1 MGMSDTRSST
11 LKDIFELSLQT
22 EMKKIGELD
31 RNRIVYQ
38 SISEEQVNHLVGKIV
53 LLPFEYRS
61 ILFFRYCF
69 GNSASEMENILGI
82 QNSEEKLC
90 YIQKMLSHLI
100 GFKDSWI
107 DEESMKKA
115 SRLALKNDMVEYK
128 KMEPPEKP
136 KYSSSFRKKLKGI
149 RIKGNLSNI
158 ILSIGKKVAIFILVC
173 ILSLSAVLTVN
184 AKARE
189 KFFRW
194 IVETFSEFSIF
205 TSQGLDEEDVFIEL
219 DSLEINYIPIGLD
232 MEIIHE
238 GRRILVYNYLGEND
252 EKVTV
257 KFIHPLSGGK
267 AYYDTENAEIK
278 EITFKESQAYT
289 WQTDSMAYLI
299 WYQDGIECHVSGSVD
314 IDEIFKVAENIVK
327 KE

>member
-1 MGMSDTRSST
+1 MGMSDTRSSI

-22 EMKKIGELD
+22 ELKKIGELD

-38 SISEEQVNHLVGKIV
+38 SISEEQVNYLAGKIV

-61 ILFFRYCF
+61 ILFFRHCF

-107 DEESMKKA
+107 DDESMKKA
-115 SRLALKNDMVEYK
+115 CRLALKNDMVEYK

-149 RIKGNLSNI
+149 RIKGDLSKI

-194 IVETFSEFSIF
+194 IVETFPEFSIF
-205 TSQGLDEEDVFIEL
+205 TSQKYEEETIVVEL
-219 DSLEINYIPIGLD
+219 DSLEINYIPTGLD
-232 MEIIHE
+232 TEIVQE
-238 GRRILVYNYLGEND
+238 GRSILVYNYLGGND
-252 EKVTV
+252 ETLNI
-257 KFIHPLSGGK
+257 KFINSSGNRK
-267 AYYDTENAEIK
+267 FYYDTENAEI
-278 EITFKESQAYT
+278 EEFTFKGSQAYV
-289 WQTDSMAYLI
+289 WQTDRIINLI
-299 WYQDGIECHVSGSVD
+299 WYQDGIECHISGNVD
-314 IDEIFKVAENIVK
+314 KDEIFKVAENILK